1 MRKLKLREGGNL
13 SRVTQRV
20 RAGPQL
26 EATPLGSESSGNV
39 LLRFPISLVLDYLEA
54 FTLV

>member
-13 SRVTQRV
+13 SRVTQHV

>member
-1 MRKLKLREGGNL
+1 MGKLKLREGGNL
-13 SRVTQRV
+13 SRVTQHV
-20 RAGPQL
+20 RAETQL
-26 EATPLGSESSGNV
+26 ESAPLGSESSGNL